1 MKLKPRILSRVN
13 DIPLNIK
20 FIIIYVV
27 CILTPIVI
35 INAAFLDKFY
45 TVVRQREENNYQISM
60 ERTKNDIN
68 TMIEGGFAVSRSI
81 STDAVLY
88 SIFDT
93 KYKNGGDYYDI
104 YNSTL
109 RNRLSL
115 YTAAYNY
122 ITSISLY
129 VDNPTI
135 RAGGTYYY
143 LDDSVK
149 GTPWYK
155 EMAKSNGEVLITTYM
170 GSTNSLP
177 VRQIQYLSILRSS
190 GKNPS
195 WGSREKV
202 LKVDI
207 SLDKVFNIFN
217 REKDYMS
224 LYLVDPQNTIV
235 CSTNSIRG
243 NVLEKLDRSSMG
255 KDNMVFETSLGSPS
269 LGDASYYR
277 GWKLIGVTNRE
288 RISKSVGQTLSFV
301 LFFALISFIISS
313 LLMFI
318 IVRSYN
324 YRLKKLSKHML
335 KFRDGKFDLIAINE
349 GEDEIGAV
357 IRNFN
362 LMAAKINT
370 LINDVYKLELQK
382 KSLELERVRAEI
394 NFLQSQMNPHFLF
407 NTLNAILVVC
417 IKNNYTEIVDVL
429 KYLSKTLRRLLSWK
443 DDLVTIEEEL
453 SFTEMYLKIEKFR
466 FCDKFQYAIN
476 VKESLLSYKI
486 PKMSLQPLVE
496 NACKHGIQ
504 AIKDE
509 GLINIDIEIFGEGL
523 RISVIDNGSG
533 MDRLTLRELI
543 ENMKSEEEL
552 STSIGIRN
560 VYRRLKLYYGED
572 ISFNIESQINTGTR
586 IYFTIP
592 YDKLQTGKYIK
603 SDTHL
608 LG

>member
-1 MKLKPRILSRVN
+1 MKHKPLSRVN
-13 DIPLNIK
+13 DIPLNTK
-20 FIIIYVV
+20 FLIIYVV
-27 CILTPIVI
+27 CILTPIII

-45 TVVRQREENNYQISM
+45 TVVIQREENNYNISM
-60 ERTKNDIN
+60 ERAKNDIN
-68 TMIEGGFAVSRSI
+68 TMIEGGISVSHSI
-81 STDAVLY
+81 STDAILY
-88 SIFDT
+88 NTFD
-93 KYKNGGDYYDI
+93 KEYASGGDYYDI

-109 RNRLSL
+109 RNKLSM
-115 YTAAYNY
+115 YTAAYGY
-122 ITSISLY
+122 ITSIGLY

-143 LDDSVK
+143 LDSSVRNS
-149 GTPWYK
+149 PWYK
-155 EMAKSNGEVLITTYM
+155 ELAKTKEQVFIKTYV
-170 GSTNSLP
+170 GSTSSP
-177 VRQIQYLSILRSS
+177 PIRKIRYLSILRSS
-190 GKNPS
+190 GKNLL
-195 WGSREKV
+195 WGSCEKV

-207 SLDKVFNIFN
+207 SLEKFLPIFN
-217 REKDYMS
+217 REKDYLS
-224 LYLVDPQNTIV
+224 LYLVDPQNTVV
-235 CSTNSIRG
+235 CSSKGING
-243 NVLEKLDRSSMG
+243 LNNDDELEKLDKSSLG
-255 KDNMVFETSLGSPS
+255 QDNMILERSLGNS
-269 LGDASYYR
+269 SYFK

-288 RISKSVGQTLSFV
+288 RISKSVGDTLRFILSFV
-301 LFFALISFIISS
+301 LISVLISS

-335 KFRDGKFDLIAINE
+335 KFRDGKFDLIDINE
-349 GEDEIGAV
+349 GEDEIGGV

-382 KSLELERVRAEI
+382 KNLELERVRAEI

-417 IKNNYTEIVDVL
+417 VKNNYTEITDIL

-453 SFTEMYLKIEKFR
+453 AFTEMYLKIEKFR
-466 FCDKFQYAIN
+466 FCDKFQYSIN
-476 VKESLLSYKI
+476 VNESLFSYKI

-504 AIKDE
+504 AIKDG
-509 GLINIDIEIFGEGL
+509 GLINIDIDMCDEGL
-523 RISVIDNGSG
+523 RVSVRDNGSG
-533 MDRLTLRELI
+533 MDPLALSELI
-543 ENMKSEEEL
+543 ENVKSEVEL

-560 VYRRLKLYYGED
+560 VYRRLILYYGEQ
-572 ISFNIESQINTGTR
+572 ISFNIESRVNTGTR
-586 IYFTIP
+586 IDFTIP
-592 YDKLQTGKYIK
+592 REELQTGQYIK

>member
-1 MKLKPRILSRVN
+1 MKPMPRILSRVN

-20 FIIIYVV
+20 FLIIYVV
-27 CILTPIVI
+27 CILTPIII

-45 TVVRQREENNYQISM
+45 TVVTQREENNYKISM
-60 ERTKNDIN
+60 QRAKNDIN
-68 TMIEGGFAVSRSI
+68 TLIEGGIAVSHSI
-81 STDAVLY
+81 STDAIIYDLMDARY
-88 SIFDT
+88 EDA
-93 KYKNGGDYYDI
+93 GEYYDI

-109 RNRLSL
+109 RNRLSI
-115 YTAAYNY
+115 YTVAYNY
-122 ITSISLY
+122 ITNIGLY
-129 VDNPTI
+129 IDNPSI
-135 RAGGTYYY
+135 RAGGTYYHI
-143 LDDSVK
+143 DHNVK
-149 GTPWYK
+149 NTPWYRDLA
-155 EMAKSNGEVLITTYM
+155 ESNEQVLIRTYL
-170 GSTNSLP
+170 GSTNSAP

-190 GKNPS
+190 KNNPS
-195 WGSREKV
+195 LGSREKI

-207 SLDKVFNIFN
+207 SLDKVFTIFN
-217 REKDYMS
+217 REKDFLS
-224 LYLVDPQNTIV
+224 LYLLDPQNTIV
-235 CSTNSIRG
+235 CSTTGRYGQSNID
-243 NVLEKLDRSSMG
+243 VLQKLNNR
-255 KDNMVFETSLGSPS
+255 SLGQENMILEAY
-269 LGDASYYR
+269 LGNSSYFK

-288 RISKSVGQTLSFV
+288 RISDSVGDTLSFV
-301 LFFALISFIISS
+301 LIFAFISILISS

-335 KFRDGKFDLIAINE
+335 KFRDGKFDLIEINE
-349 GEDEIGAV
+349 GEDEIGGV

-362 LMAAKINT
+362 LMAARINT

-407 NTLNAILVVC
+407 NTLNAILVVSV
-417 IKNNYTEIVDVL
+417 KNNYTEIVDVI

-466 FCDKFQYAIN
+466 FRDKFHYEIN
-476 VKESLLSYKI
+476 VNETLLDYKI

-504 AIKDE
+504 AIKE
-509 GLINIDIEIFGEGL
+509 VGIININIEMCESGL
-523 RISVIDNGSG
+523 LVRVKDNGSG
-533 MDRLTLRELI
+533 MDQYTLKELLQNI
-543 ENMKSEEEL
+543 KSEVEL
-552 STSIGIRN
+552 STSIGLRN

-572 ISFNIESQINTGTR
+572 VSFNIESHINAGTT

-592 YDKLQTGKYIK
+592 FEKL
-603 SDTHL
+603 
-608 LG
+608 